1 MGEGEEGLGSGGRVL
16 RVRSLELL
24 HNDRALARGE
34 ERPVQPI
41 AFVRDEGQTP
51 CDLVGTTY
59 ATLVIVS
66 NRFLDVL
73 REHHVSGWTTFPIS
87 LLAEDGSELNGFQGF
102 AVTGRC
108 GPIDDSLSEEA
119 LLPPP
124 VPGGRSRRGLRGICF
139 APESWDGSDIFT
151 PDGTASSFVVGRVK
165 HVLEDAGVTNVA
177 FQRLS
182 EIERIWRSDGSLV
195 GD

>member
-1 MGEGEEGLGSGGRVL
+1 MGEGEEGLGAGGRAL
-16 RVRSLELL
+16 RVNSLELL
-24 HNDRALARGE
+24 HNDWALARGE

-41 AFVRDEGQTP
+41 EFVRDEGRTP
-51 CDLVGTTY
+51 HDLVGTTY
-59 ATLVIVS
+59 ATLVLVS
-66 NRFLDVL
+66 NRFQDVL
-73 REHHVSGWTTFPIS
+73 REHQVSGWTTFPIS
-87 LLAEDGSELNGFQGF
+87 LHVEGSDLAGYQGF

-108 GPIDDSLSEEA
+108 GPIDDSLSEQV

-151 PDGTASSFVVGRVK
+151 PDGMASSFVVRRVK
-165 HVLEDAGVTNVA
+165 DLLEEAAVTNVA

-182 EIERIWRSDGSLV
+182 EIERIWRSDKRLV
-195 GD
+195 GH